1 MHGVRAPEWANR
13 QIGIARAVRRW
24 KGLDRQAEDGGTM
37 SARREARRRP
47 NPDPPRPRPARPRRP
62 EPSAPDEPADKAAP
76 PTELRLHPDLDLDE
90 LDPRGRARR
99 RAERAAAPRAGKR
112 GRRRVLKY
120 TALCA
125 AGAVVGVA
133 AGGFYLVHHLFG
145 RVDTVSLSRL
155 THRPSSARP
164 NAAGET
170 PLNILVLG
178 SQTRDGQHG
187 VNLGNATKDGTDLSD
202 TAFLVHLSAD
212 RRWSEVVSIPRDLE
226 VPRPDCPSRFD
237 PGVVVPGSARDMFDA
252 AMNYGGPAC
261 AVATVEGMTDLR
273 VDHFVELT
281 FNAFEQLT
289 DAVGGVTVCVPPP
302 GIDDPDYSGLVMNAG
317 LHTITGDVALE
328 FIRDRHGLSLGMDTQ
343 RIQMQQMFMTSLFDK
358 LTADGTLE
366 DPITLYRIA
375 DAVTGNVTVDTG
387 LDSISTMINI
397 AEGVG
402 TIDKKYMQYITAP
415 YELDPAD
422 PDRLIPGED
431 FATVWNH
438 LRLDSPLPGSPAA
451 TAFGTTPGQPAGY
464 VVGDAAAAP
473 TPSPSINTETRNG
486 DANICSDLPDVAD
499 YGGSPDD

>member
-1 MHGVRAPEWANR
+1 MSGDRK
-13 QIGIARAVRRW
+13 AR
-24 KGLDRQAEDGGTM
+24 
-37 SARREARRRP
+37 ARRRP
-47 NPDPPRPRPARPRRP
+47 NPDPPRPQQARPQTTP
-62 EPSAPDEPADKAAP
+62 GAQDDPAADTAPQTEPSAQGGGPASDTAP
-76 PTELRLHPDLDLDE
+76 QTELRIYSDLDLDE
-90 LDPRGRARR
+90 IDPRGRARR
-99 RAERAAAPRAGKR
+99 RAGRAVAAGAGAGKR
-112 GRRRVLKY
+112 RRRRRVVRY

-155 THRPSSARP
+155 TDRPSSARP

-202 TAFLVHLSAD
+202 TAFLVHLSAN

-237 PGVVVPGSARDMFDA
+237 PSATVPGSAQDMFDA

-261 AVATVEGMTDLR
+261 AVATVEGMTDVR

-289 DAVGGVTVCVPPP
+289 DAVGGVTVCIPPP
-302 GIDDPDYSGLVMNAG
+302 GIDDPNYSGLVMSAG
-317 LHTITGDVALE
+317 LHTVSGDVALE

-358 LTADGTLE
+358 LTANGTLE
-366 DPITLYRIA
+366 DPITLYKIA
-375 DAVTGNVTVDTG
+375 DAVTGNVTVDTS

-422 PDRLIPGED
+422 PDRLIPSAD
-431 FATVWNH
+431 FATVWNY
-438 LRLDSPLPGSPAA
+438 LRLDAPLPGSPAA
-451 TAFGTTPGQPAGY
+451 TAFGTVPGQPAGY
-464 VVGDAAAAP
+464 LLGDAAAVPSP
-473 TPSPSINTETRNG
+473 TPSINTETRNG
-486 DANICSDLPDVAD
+486 NANICSDLPDVANF
-499 YGGSPDD
+499 GGSPGD

>member
-1 MHGVRAPEWANR
+1 M
-13 QIGIARAVRRW
+13 
-24 KGLDRQAEDGGTM
+24 GGD
-37 SARREARRRP
+37 REARRGP
-47 NPDPPRPRPARPRRP
+47 QDPPRPGHARPRVR
-62 EPSAPDEPADKAAP
+62 
-76 PTELRLHPDLDLDE
+76 LRVHHDLDLDE

-99 RAERAAAPRAGKR
+99 RAERAAAPRSRKR
-112 GRRRVLKY
+112 TRRRRVLKY

-125 AGAVVGVA
+125 TGAVFGVA
-133 AGGFYLVHHLFG
+133 AAGFYLVHHLFG

-212 RRWSEVVSIPRDLE
+212 RRWSEIVSIPRDLE
-226 VPRPDCPSRFD
+226 VPRPDCASRFD
-237 PGVVVPGSARDMFDA
+237 PTVTVPGSTQDMFDA

-261 AVATVEGMTDLR
+261 AVATVEGMTSVR

-289 DAVGGVTVCVPPP
+289 DAVGGVTVCIPPP
-302 GIDDPDYSGLVMNAG
+302 GIDDPNYSGLVMSAG
-317 LHTITGDVALE
+317 LHTVSGDVALE

-358 LTADGTLE
+358 LTANGTIE
-366 DPITLYRIA
+366 DPITLYKIA
-375 DAVTGNVTVDTG
+375 NAVTDNITVDTG
-387 LDSISTMINI
+387 LDSISTMISI

-422 PDRLIPGED
+422 PNRLIPGAD
-431 FATVWNH
+431 FATVWTY
-438 LRLDSPLPGSPAA
+438 LRADAPLPGSPAA
-451 TAFGTTPGQPAGY
+451 LTFGTVPNQLAGY
-464 VVGDAAAAP
+464 VLGAASGPSP
-473 TPSPSINTETRNG
+473 TPSPTPSINTETRNG
-486 DANICSDLPDVAD
+486 DTNICSNLPSVAN
-499 YGGSPDD
+499 YGGAPDD